1 METAKVR
8 SLSFQRGFTLTE
20 LIVTMIIL
28 GILAAYA
35 VPRFSGRHGFES
47 RGFADQMLTVLQDA
61 RRTAIAQHRWVC
73 VEANGANVTVS
84 RAAKASDTT
93 CTISLPNPNANGNY
107 ELPVPSSVAPY
118 SPTRVISFDPLGRH
132 SGTTAF
138 PINGLEGNFS
148 LTIEGETGYVHY

>member
-8 SLSFQRGFTLTE
+8 SLSLQRGFTLTE

-35 VPRFSGRHGFES
+35 APRFSGRHGFES

-73 VEANGANVTVS
+73 VEANGGNVVVT
-84 RAAKASDTT
+84 RTAAATDTA
-93 CTISLPNPNANGNY
+93 CSLPLPNPNANGNFI
-107 ELPVPSSVAPY
+107 LPVPNSVAAYATPL
-118 SPTRVISFDPLGRH
+118 TVSFDPLGRR
-132 SGTTAF
+132 SGTAVF
-138 PINGLEGNFS
+138 PINGVEGNFS
-148 LTIEGETGYVHY
+148 LTIEAETGYVHY